1 VAILCVVAIMSLITV
16 EDRVI
21 IYDCRLAEFHPDF
34 PPKAKEECRKLMKDN
49 ISRNII

>member
-1 VAILCVVAIMSLITV
+1 MAILCIVAIMSLITV

-34 PPKAKEECRKLMKDN
+34 PVSVKEECRKLIRDN